1 MECLAATAVC
11 PRIRPPQK
19 RSIAQESAFLF
30 SFVDFLLSFS
40 FRALLEKHE
49 FEIGITALSEH
60 PSVLILPNYTD
71 IDDAYSISN
80 FGLYLIRENEL
91 LEKEKASR
99 N

>member
-1 MECLAATAVC
+1 
-11 PRIRPPQK
+11 
-19 RSIAQESAFLF
+19 
-30 SFVDFLLSFS
+30 
-40 FRALLEKHE
+40 LEKHG
-49 FEIGITALSEH
+49 FEIGIIALSEH
-60 PSVLILPNYTD
+60 PSVLILQNYTD